1 MWAAAAACTVVLVC
15 VHLSLGQTAPPG
27 PVQLGLTRPDP
38 AVYALARTAGIR
50 SVRITADWSMIEPQR
65 GRPAWTDLD
74 RAVDAAHRE
83 GMVPLLVLAFTPRWA
98 SIGIGVDLTRHE
110 IYSRQP
116 PRDLRDW
123 DRFVGAVAARYR
135 DRVREWQVWTQLG
148 LPHYRGTG
156 NEYVALLQTA
166 HARIRALDPS
176 ARVASATPEGMDV
189 GFGVRMLAAAPQQFD
204 VLVVSSRSVAPES
217 LLRPLGILAGRARAA
232 GKALWLDWAPERSG
246 GADAFGGLLARAL
259 AVAQATGVERVFLTD
274 PGLAETD
281 LRQAAAPLAGRAY
294 AGHLA
299 RDPDVYAVL
308 FGAGADA
315 VLLAWA
321 LAEGRSLDL
330 PAFPGTRVATLQGRP
345 VAAEIRDG
353 RMVLRLAA
361 SPLVV
366 TGIAPALLEE
376 ARATAGARG
385 ALLPVVGADRDF
397 SRSPEVFA
405 RLGRTGE
412 ERGLYNLP
420 YRARSNGAVEPVETA
435 GGEGVRTVIARGVV
449 YVYFDLDDTFA
460 FFLEGRTPLEIT
472 VEVWGSSAPGGVGF
486 NLLYDSTGGYRFT
499 PWQWVGVA
507 DGWVNHTLRLTDAS
521 MANTWGWDFAIHAGG
536 NRSEDLVVRS
546 VTVRKI
552 PPP

>member
-1 MWAAAAACTVVLVC
+1 
-15 VHLSLGQTAPPG
+15 
-27 PVQLGLTRPDP
+27 
-38 AVYALARTAGIR
+38 
-50 SVRITADWSMIEPQR
+50 
-65 GRPAWTDLD
+65 
-74 RAVDAAHRE
+74 
-83 GMVPLLVLAFTPRWA
+83 
-98 SIGIGVDLTRHE
+98 
-110 IYSRQP
+110 
-116 PRDLRDW
+116 
-123 DRFVGAVAARYR
+123 
-135 DRVREWQVWTQLG
+135 
-148 LPHYRGTG
+148 
-156 NEYVALLQTA
+156 
-166 HARIRALDPS
+166 
-176 ARVASATPEGMDV
+176 
-189 GFGVRMLAAAPQQFD
+189 QQFD

-246 GADAFGGLLARAL
+246 GTDAFEGLLTRGL

-274 PGLAETD
+274 PGPGEAD
-281 LRQAAAPLAGRAY
+281 IRQAAALLAGRPY

-299 RDPDVYAVL
+299 RDPDVFAVL
-308 FGAGADA
+308 YGAGADA
-315 VLLAWA
+315 VLLVWA
-321 LAEGRSLDL
+321 TVEGRSLDL
-330 PAFPGTRVATLQGRP
+330 PLSPGTRVATIQGRQI
-345 VAAEIRDG
+345 ATEIRDG

-361 SPLVV
+361 APLVV
-366 TGIAPALLEE
+366 TGVALALLEE

-385 ALLPVVGADRDF
+385 ALLPMVGADRDF

-460 FFLEGRTPLEIT
+460 FFLEGRTSLEIT
-472 VEVWGSSAPGGVGF
+472 VEAWGSGAPGGVGF

-507 DGWVNHTLRLTDAS
+507 EGWVSHTLRLTDAS
-521 MANTWGWDFAIHAGG
+521 MANTWGWDLAINAGG
-536 NRSEDLVVRS
+536 NRSEDLVVRT
-546 VTVRKI
+546 VTVRKL

>member
-1 MWAAAAACTVVLVC
+1 MWSAAAACTVVLVC
-15 VHLSLGQTAPPG
+15 IQLGLGQTTPPG
-27 PVQLGLTRPDP
+27 PVLLGLTDPDS
-38 AVYALARTAGIR
+38 AGYALARASGIR
-50 SVRITADWSMIEPQR
+50 SARITADWSAIEPQR
-65 GRPAWTDLD
+65 GRPVWTDLD
-74 RAVDAAHRE
+74 RAVATAQRE
-83 GMVPLLVLAFTPRWA
+83 GVAPLLALAFTPGWA
-98 SIGIGVDLTRHE
+98 SIGTGVDLTRPE

-116 PRDLRDW
+116 PRDINDW
-123 DRFVGAVAARYR
+123 GRFVSAVAARYR
-135 DRVREWQVWTQLG
+135 DRVREWQVWTHLG

-176 ARVASATPEGMDV
+176 ARVASATPEGMDL

-204 VLVVSSRSVAPES
+204 ALVVSARGTAPES
-217 LLRPLGILAGRARAA
+217 LLRPLGILAGRARAV

-246 GADAFGGLLARAL
+246 SADAGVGLLTRVL
-259 AVAQATGVERVFLTD
+259 AVAQATGVERFFLTE
-274 PGLAETD
+274 PALSAAD
-281 LRQAAAPLAGRAY
+281 LRQAAAPLAGRPY
-294 AGHLA
+294 VGYLA
-299 RDPDVYAVL
+299 RDPDVFAVL
-308 FGAGADA
+308 YGAGADA
-315 VLLAWA
+315 VLLAWTT
-321 LAEGRSLDL
+321 AEGRSLDI
-330 PAFPGTRVATLQGRP
+330 PASPGIRVATLQGR
-345 VAAEIRDG
+345 VVGTEIRDG

-366 TGIAPALLEE
+366 TDVAPALLEE
-376 ARATAGARG
+376 ARATATTRG

-472 VEVWGSSAPGGVGF
+472 VEAWGSSAPGQVGF

-499 PWQWVGVA
+499 PWQWVEVA
-507 DGWVNHTLRLTDAS
+507 EGWVNHTLRLTDAS
-521 MANTWGWDFAIHAGG
+521 MANTWGWDLAINAGG
-536 NRSEDLVVRS
+536 NRSEDLVVRT
-546 VTVRKI
+546 VTVRKLR
-552 PPP
+552 PP